1 MIKEEIKINI
11 EIVPI
16 FIGISI
22 FINIIVYTKLLDVE
36 EAIKNVD
43 KNKEN

>member
-1 MIKEEIKINI
+1 MNI
-11 EIVPI
+11 EIVSI